1 MDDDNY
7 VNPKGLLQL
16 LSTFSPSQDVYLG
29 RPSLDHPIEATER
42 VQGGGTVS
50 AGAGEGQLRPWRPQ
64 QGRAGT
70 GARSTQMQ
78 CFRNWGK

>member
-7 VNPKGLLQL
+7 VNPRSLLQL
-16 LSTFSPSQDVYLG
+16 LSTFSPSQDIYLG

-50 AGAGEGQLRPWRPQ
+50 AGPREWQPSVWRPHGEGQMCDPPWVE
-64 QGRAGT
+64 GRGEEP
-70 GARSTQMQ
+70 
-78 CFRNWGK
+78 

>member
-7 VNPKGLLQL
+7 VNPEGLLQL

-50 AGAGEGQLRPWRPQ
+50 AGAGEGLLRTWRL
-64 QGRAGT
+64 
-70 GARSTQMQ
+70 
-78 CFRNWGK
+78 